1 MGKSFAE
8 LDTALDESG
17 LFPKELWADAYARTE
32 EQFFVQKDGVSPA
45 EWVELVRKDFRF
57 AADHERH
64 DAAAAVAYEGLRF
77 ALSPD
82 AQFELLQL
90 QGIALSA
97 LIDAGGP
104 DDLHDFRVAAF
115 ENAMLALPDDRG
127 WTHADLVCR
136 IHLAKAWQARGV
148 LKASLDDLEG
158 AREEYAVLL
167 PELERGR
174 WGFATHAKA
183 AEIAVYLAQTEEAR
197 AKLGEAADPLPH
209 WLHALALAFDPK
221 LRAEDILGHWDSA
234 ADPLEAWIDDISH
247 NSAHRTACSAAAE
260 VLRGLDVPSDNDDY
274 GWVQYHI
281 GALSK
286 DAGLHADGLR
296 MEAQNADDEAELVA
310 AISAYRN
317 ALAYIEED
325 DGVSWHGTAFH
336 LAYALHALGEAG
348 GDSAPLIEAI
358 GLYDQVAHILGPKGG
373 RKEQLQLAQVQTN
386 LSEAMAELA
395 KLQGDADMARKALRI
410 AGDAEMNFTLWA
422 HDEGIEVAQANFA
435 KIMEIIDRID
445 AGP

>member
-1 MGKSFAE
+1 MGKTFAE

-17 LFPKELWADAYARTE
+17 LFPKALWEDAYARAE
-32 EQFFVQKDGVSPA
+32 QQFFERKDGVSPS

-104 DDLHDFRVAAF
+104 DDLHDFRCAAF

-136 IHLAKAWQARGV
+136 IHLARSWQARGV
-148 LKASLDDLEG
+148 LKGSPDDLEG
-158 AREEYAVLL
+158 ARDEYAVLL
-167 PELERGR
+167 PALEEGR
-174 WGFATHAKA
+174 WGFPTHAKA
-183 AEIAVYLAQTEEAR
+183 AEIAVYLAQTEAAR
-197 AKLGEAADPLPH
+197 AKLGEAVNPLPH

-221 LRAEDILGHWDSA
+221 LRAKDLLGYWDAA
-234 ADPLEAWIDDISH
+234 ADQLEAWIDDISH
-247 NSAHRTACSAAAE
+247 NSASREACAGAAD
-260 VLRGLDVPSDNDDY
+260 VLRKLNLPPDNEDY

-281 GALSK
+281 GALAK
-286 DAGLHADGLR
+286 AAGLQRDGLR
-296 MEAQNADDEAELVA
+296 MEAQDADDEAELVA
-310 AISAYRN
+310 AVTAYRN
-317 ALAYIEED
+317 ALADIERGD
-325 DGVSWHGTAFH
+325 DVSWHGTAFH
-336 LAYALHALGEAG
+336 LAYALHALGEAR
-348 GDSAPLIEAI
+348 GDAEPLIEAI
-358 GLYDQVAHILGPKGG
+358 RLYDQVAHILRQQEGME
-373 RKEQLQLAQVQTN
+373 EQQQLAQVQMN
-386 LSEAMAELA
+386 LSEAMAEFA
-395 KLQGDADMARKALRI
+395 KLEGNADMARKALQI

-422 HDEGIEVAQANFA
+422 HDEGIEVAQANCA
-435 KIMEIIDRID
+435 RIVAIIEKIERR
-445 AGP
+445 

>member
-1 MGKSFAE
+1 MAKTFAE
-8 LDTALDESG
+8 LDTALNESG
-17 LFPKELWADAYARTE
+17 LFPKELWDDAYARAE
-32 EQFFVQKDGVSPA
+32 QQFFGPVDGVSPA

-97 LIDAGGP
+97 LIDVGGP
-104 DDLHDFRVAAF
+104 DDLHDFRCAAF

-127 WTHADLVCR
+127 WMHPDLVCR
-136 IHLAKAWQARGV
+136 IHLARSWQARGG
-148 LKASLDDLEG
+148 LKGSLEDLEG
-158 AREEYAVLL
+158 ARDEYVVLL

-183 AEIAVYLAQTEEAR
+183 AEIAVYLAQTEAAR
-197 AKLGEAADPLPH
+197 AKLGEAVDPLRH

-221 LRAEDILGHWDSA
+221 LRAEDTLGYWDAA

-247 NSAHRTACSAAAE
+247 NSASRKACAGAAD
-260 VLRGLDVPSDNDDY
+260 VLRKLNLPPDNEDY

-281 GALSK
+281 GALAK
-286 DAGLHADGLR
+286 AAGLHADGVR
-296 MEAQNADDEAELVA
+296 MEAQDADDDAEPVA
-310 AISAYRN
+310 AVTAYRN
-317 ALAYIEED
+317 ALASID
-325 DGVSWHGTAFH
+325 DGEGISWHGTAFH
-336 LAYALHALGEAG
+336 LAYALHALGEARANP
-348 GDSAPLIEAI
+348 APLVEAI
-358 GLYDQVAHILGPKGG
+358 GLYDQVAHILGSEEGM
-373 RKEQLQLAQVQTN
+373 EEELQLAQVQMN

-395 KLQGDADMARKALRI
+395 KLQSDADMARKALRI
-410 AGDAEMNFTLWA
+410 ASDAEVNFTLWA
-422 HDEGIEVAQANFA
+422 HDEGIETAQANCA
-435 KIMEIIDRID
+435 QIMAIIKELENQ
-445 AGP
+445 